1 MIFFAKFQAIQLDIP
16 EKKAGLIEIIEIYI
30 IHSPMGV
37 VIRKKNDVKALLYEV
52 VFLFKLLNST

>member
-52 VFLFKLLNST
+52 VFLF